1 MESQQ
6 TIQILFNPIEVDT
19 TLIELPNTNYSP

>member
-6 TIQILFNPIEVDT
+6 TIQILSNQIEVDT
-19 TLIELPNTNYSP
+19 TLIGLPNTNYSP